1 MLSEQ
6 ILSYYGTIIS
16 LSHLFHLLQQP
27 AQWMCTFPSLLLSFH
42 IFPTGLSSDDD
53 AKIVWPW
60 LAVAFASKNIGRM
73 SEFEHYPHVSSCFQ
87 MLFVNEKWRRKMI
100 VYQESILSQS
110 ACSRPCGSP
119 ALLYLST
126 RATPDKSLLG
136 LLLLRCDRQNVE
148 NQWHRW

>member
-1 MLSEQ
+1 MISVSLEPKWRHFAQVNIADIFMLS
-6 ILSYYGTIIS
+6 
-16 LSHLFHLLQQP
+16 
-27 AQWMCTFPSLLLSFH
+27 
-42 IFPTGLSSDDD
+42 
-53 AKIVWPW
+53 
-60 LAVAFASKNIGRM
+60 SKL
-73 SEFEHYPHVSSCFQ
+73 PKQ
-87 MLFVNEKWRRKMI
+87 NEMI

-136 LLLLRCDRQNVE
+136 LLLLRCDMQNVE